1 MIFDL
6 HSHTDCSDG
15 HLSPSDLVLRA
26 KAKGVDVL
34 AITDHDTIAS
44 WQMAEATAR
53 EIGLHLIP
61 GIEFSSQWQKIG
73 VHIVGLNLSVD
84 SPELHQAI
92 LAQNQSREQRSI
104 QIAEKLNK
112 MGIPGALEGAREIAG
127 SATVARPHFAQYL
140 IAQGHVKDMNAAF
153 KKYLGQGKAAD
164 VKYQWPEITEVISW
178 IKNAGGIAVLA
189 HPAKY
194 ELTRTKLCK
203 LVSEFAEAGGD
214 AMEIISGQQPDTV
227 TKDLLRISNQFN
239 LYASCGSDFH
249 QPAQPWQ
256 ELGQFGRLP
265 EQARPVW
272 QLMGFN

>member
-15 HLSPSDLVLRA
+15 HLSPNDLVLRA

-34 AITDHDTIAS
+34 AITDHDTIAG

-53 EIGLHLIP
+53 EIGLRLIP

-73 VHIVGLNLSVD
+73 VHIVGLNLSVN

-92 LAQNQSREQRSI
+92 LAQNLSREQRSI

-153 KKYLGQGKAAD
+153 KKYLGQGKGAD
-164 VKYQWPEITEVISW
+164 VKYQWPEIAEVIAW
-178 IKNAGGIAVLA
+178 IKAAGGIAVLA

-203 LVSEFAEAGGD
+203 LVSEFAEVGGD
-214 AMEIISGQQPDTV
+214 AMEIISGQQPDAV
-227 TKDLLRISNQFN
+227 TKDLLRIANQFN